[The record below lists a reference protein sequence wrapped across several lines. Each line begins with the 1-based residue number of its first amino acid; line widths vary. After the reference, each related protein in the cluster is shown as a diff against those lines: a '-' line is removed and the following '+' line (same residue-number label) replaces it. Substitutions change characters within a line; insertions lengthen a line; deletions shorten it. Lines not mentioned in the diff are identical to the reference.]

1 LERMI
6 DSFQMTTK
14 NDGDGEAIVGPRP
27 SRRTFCAAAVG
38 AFVPLLAKQRLP
50 SPASEDLHLPEID
63 VAAIDRTRILRAAK
77 RYLREAPVTITAFP
91 AVRSAGGKHDYFSEG
106 DYWWPDP
113 ANPSGPYIQRDGLSN
128 PDNFIQHRHALLQ
141 LSVQMPAL
149 SAAWLITRTERYA
162 AHAVRHLRA
171 WFVDESTRIN
181 PHLEFAQAIHGRTT
195 GRGIGIIDTLH
206 LVEVARAAA
215 VLEGSRSLAN
225 DVRDDVKA
233 WFAAYLNWMTT
244 SSHGI
249 EEREAKTA
257 LPITFQATQPGT
269 SIQPD
274 NGTKAKTLN
283 EDFDT
288 YGRLRQRLGI
298 PTRTGDGAS
307 DYLETPKDIAQAGEV
322 QRWTIF
328 NLTGD
333 THPMHFHLVNVV
345 VRKREAWK
353 FDPNTGGP
361 VFPLSVIPGSARLP
375 DANEKGWKETVRMNP
390 GEAVTV
396 DMKFDL
402 PPGKPA
408 PPSPRLLSKYGIQ
421 GAEYVWHC
429 HILEHEEHDMMHV
442 MAVI

>member
-1 LERMI
+1 MRATRFLERMI
-6 DSFQMTTK
+6 DSLQMTTK

-38 AFVPLLAKQRLP
+38 AFVPLPAKHRLP

-91 AVRSAGGKHDYFSEG
+91 AVRSAGGKHDYFFEG
-106 DYWWPDP
+106 DYSWPDP

-249 EEREAKTA
+249 EEREAKNNHATCWVLQVAEFSRYTGNAVSSELLSEA
-257 LPITFQATQPGT
+257 LHGYASAKSNRPDWQFSSGVGAHQTVRVQP
-269 SIQPD
+269 
-274 NGTKAKTLN
+274 
-283 EDFDT
+283 
-288 YGRLRQRLGI
+288 
-298 PTRTGDGAS
+298 
-307 DYLETPKDIAQAGEV
+307 V
-322 QRWTIF
+322 QSYSLF
-328 NLTGD
+328 NLDAMTAVCQIVSRRWLR
-333 THPMHFHLVNVV
+333 HLPE
-345 VRKREAWK
+345 R
-353 FDPNTGGP
+353 
-361 VFPLSVIPGSARLP
+361 
-375 DANEKGWKETVRMNP
+375 
-390 GEAVTV
+390 
-396 DMKFDL
+396 
-402 PPGKPA
+402 
-408 PPSPRLLSKYGIQ
+408 
-421 GAEYVWHC
+421 
-429 HILEHEEHDMMHV
+429 
-442 MAVI
+442 

>member
-1 LERMI
+1 MI
-6 DSFQMTTK
+6 DSLQMTTK

-106 DYWWPDP
+106 DYSWPDP

-249 EEREAKTA
+249 EEREAKNNHATCWVLQVAEFSRYTGNAVSSELLSEA
-257 LPITFQATQPGT
+257 LHGYASAKSNRPDWQFSSGVGAHQTVRVQP
-269 SIQPD
+269 
-274 NGTKAKTLN
+274 
-283 EDFDT
+283 
-288 YGRLRQRLGI
+288 
-298 PTRTGDGAS
+298 
-307 DYLETPKDIAQAGEV
+307 V
-322 QRWTIF
+322 QSYSLF
-328 NLTGD
+328 NLDAMTAVCQIVSRRWLR
-333 THPMHFHLVNVV
+333 HLPE
-345 VRKREAWK
+345 R
-353 FDPNTGGP
+353 
-361 VFPLSVIPGSARLP
+361 
-375 DANEKGWKETVRMNP
+375 
-390 GEAVTV
+390 
-396 DMKFDL
+396 
-402 PPGKPA
+402 
-408 PPSPRLLSKYGIQ
+408 
-421 GAEYVWHC
+421 
-429 HILEHEEHDMMHV
+429 
-442 MAVI
+442 

>member
-1 LERMI
+1 MI
-6 DSFQMTTK
+6 DSFQMTIK

-38 AFVPLLAKQRLP
+38 AFVPLLAKRRLLV
-50 SPASEDLHLPEID
+50 PAREDLHLPEID

-128 PDNFIQHRHALLQ
+128 PENFIQHRHALLR

-249 EEREAKTA
+249 EEREAKNNHATCWVLQVAEFSRYTGNADLASFCRERFTA
-257 LPITFQATQPGT
+257 TLVPSQIAPNGSFPLELARTKPYAYSLFNLDALTAVCQIVSTHAENLWAFESPDGRGIKKAVEFMFPFIADKRRWPLAPDVQYFDQWPVRQPSLLFAGLAFSRADYIKLWLRLKADPGT
-269 SIQPD
+269 EEGIRNFPIRQP
-274 NGTKAKTLN
+274 ALW
-283 EDFDT
+283 
-288 YGRLRQRLGI
+288 R
-298 PTRTGDGAS
+298 
-307 DYLETPKDIAQAGEV
+307 V
-322 QRWTIF
+322 
-328 NLTGD
+328 
-333 THPMHFHLVNVV
+333 
-345 VRKREAWK
+345 
-353 FDPNTGGP
+353 
-361 VFPLSVIPGSARLP
+361 
-375 DANEKGWKETVRMNP
+375 
-390 GEAVTV
+390 
-396 DMKFDL
+396 
-402 PPGKPA
+402 
-408 PPSPRLLSKYGIQ
+408 
-421 GAEYVWHC
+421 
-429 HILEHEEHDMMHV
+429 
-442 MAVI
+442 